1 MEPTSIPPTTPP
13 RAMAPIY
20 TDILDMV
27 GNTPMLELNRLDTG
41 PCRLLAK
48 LECLNPGNSIK
59 DRIAI
64 SMINAAEQDG
74 QLAPGGH
81 IVEATA
87 GNTGIALALVGT
99 QRGYKVSVVVPD
111 KMSEGKIS
119 HLRAMGAE
127 VIMARSDVEKGHPD
141 YYQDVAKRLADE
153 CGGFFINQFSNEAN
167 VKAHQETT
175 AVEIWEQTGGE
186 VDAVVCGVGSGG
198 TISGLSNYLREQ
210 KSDIQIILAD
220 PTGSV
225 LAPLINEG
233 RTVQPGPWL
242 VEGIGEDFI
251 PDILD
256 LDGIDEAIHIN
267 DRDSFMAARELL
279 KAHGVLAGSS
289 TGTLLAASL
298 DWCRRQTE
306 PKTVVTFVCDNGAK
320 YLDKMF
326 NDFWMLDQG
335 FINRPNHGN
344 LRDLISRRHVRGEDW
359 TVKPSLP
366 LMQAFK
372 LMRLYDVSQVA
383 VVDDSATVC
392 GIIDESDVLL
402 AVAEDTDA
410 FNTPIAEV
418 MTRKLQTV
426 SPETD
431 IHELLPIFNSDK
443 VAIVID
449 GDKFLGLITRM
460 DLINYLR
467 KQLPS

>member
-1 MEPTSIPPTTPP
+1 
-13 RAMAPIY
+13 MAPIY

-27 GNTPMLELNRLDTG
+27 GNTPMLELNRLDAG

-256 LDGIDEAIHIN
+256 LEGIDEAIHIN

-326 NDFWMLDQG
+326 NDFWMIDQG
-335 FINRPNHGN
+335 FIDRPSHGN
-344 LRDLISRRHVRGEDW
+344 LRDLIARRHVRGEDW

-383 VVDDSATVC
+383 VVDDSAAVC

-410 FNTPIAEV
+410 FNTPIEEV

-426 SPETD
+426 SPDTD

-449 GDKFLGLITRM
+449 GGKFLGLITRM

>member
-1 MEPTSIPPTTPP
+1 MEPTSTPPTTPP

-27 GNTPMLELNRLDTG
+27 GNTPMLELNRLDAG

-64 SMINAAEQDG
+64 SMINAAEQGG

-141 YYQDVAKRLADE
+141 YYQDVARRYAAE

-167 VKAHQETT
+167 VQAHKETT
-175 AVEIWEQTGGE
+175 AFEIWEQTGGE

-198 TISGLSNYLREQ
+198 TISGLSKYLREQ

-220 PTGSV
+220 PAGSV
-225 LAPLINEG
+225 LAPLVNEG
-233 RTVQPGPWL
+233 RTVQPGLWL
-242 VEGIGEDFI
+242 VEGIGEDFV

-256 LDGIDEAIHIN
+256 LEGIDEAIPID
-267 DRDSFMAARELL
+267 DREAFMAARELL

-298 DWCRRQTE
+298 EWCRKQTE

-335 FINRPNHGN
+335 FIDRPSHGN
-344 LRDLISRRHVRGEDW
+344 LRDLIARRHVRGEDW
-359 TVKPSLP
+359 TVNPSLP
-366 LMQAFK
+366 LLQAFK

-383 VVDDSATVC
+383 VIDDNATVC

-449 GDKFLGLITRM
+449 GGKFLGLITRM

>member
-1 MEPTSIPPTTPP
+1 
-13 RAMAPIY
+13 MAPIY

-27 GNTPMLELNRLDTG
+27 GNTPMLELNRLDAG

-64 SMINAAEQDG
+64 SMINAAEQGG

-141 YYQDVAKRLADE
+141 YYQDVARRYATE

-167 VKAHQETT
+167 VKAHKETT

-198 TISGLSNYLREQ
+198 TISGLSKYLREQ

-220 PTGSV
+220 PAGSV
-225 LAPLINEG
+225 LAPLVNEG
-233 RTVQPGPWL
+233 RTVQPGLWL
-242 VEGIGEDFI
+242 VEGIGEDFV
-251 PDILD
+251 PDILE
-256 LDGIDEAIHIN
+256 LEGIDEAIPID
-267 DRDSFMAARELL
+267 DREAFMAARELL

-298 DWCRRQTE
+298 EWCRKQTE

-335 FINRPNHGN
+335 FIDRPSHGN
-344 LRDLISRRHVRGEDW
+344 LRDLIARRHVRGEDW
-359 TVKPSLP
+359 TVNPSLP
-366 LMQAFK
+366 LLQAFK

-383 VVDDSATVC
+383 VIDDNATVC

-449 GDKFLGLITRM
+449 GGKFLGLITRM

>member
-1 MEPTSIPPTTPP
+1 MEPTSTPPTTPP

-27 GNTPMLELNRLDTG
+27 GNTPMLELNRLDAG

-64 SMINAAEQDG
+64 SMINAAEQGG

-141 YYQDVAKRLADE
+141 YYQDVARRYATE

-167 VKAHQETT
+167 VKAHKETT

-198 TISGLSNYLREQ
+198 TISGLSKYLREQ

-220 PTGSV
+220 PAGSV
-225 LAPLINEG
+225 LAPLVNEG
-233 RTVQPGPWL
+233 RTVQPGLWL
-242 VEGIGEDFI
+242 VEGIGEDFV

-256 LDGIDEAIHIN
+256 LEGIDEAIPID
-267 DRDSFMAARELL
+267 DREAFMAARELL

-298 DWCRRQTE
+298 EWCRKQTE

-335 FINRPNHGN
+335 FIDRPSHGN
-344 LRDLISRRHVRGEDW
+344 LRDLIARRHVRGEDW
-359 TVKPSLP
+359 TVNPSLP
-366 LMQAFK
+366 LLQAFK

-383 VVDDSATVC
+383 VIDDNATVC

-449 GDKFLGLITRM
+449 GGKFLGLITRM

>member
-1 MEPTSIPPTTPP
+1 
-13 RAMAPIY
+13 MAPIY

-27 GNTPMLELNRLDTG
+27 GNTPMLELNRLDAG

-64 SMINAAEQDG
+64 SMINAAEQGG

-141 YYQDVAKRLADE
+141 YYQDVARRYATE

-167 VKAHQETT
+167 VKAHKETT

-198 TISGLSNYLREQ
+198 TISGLSKYLREQ

-220 PTGSV
+220 PAGSV
-225 LAPLINEG
+225 LAPLVNEG
-233 RTVQPGPWL
+233 RTVQPGLWL
-242 VEGIGEDFI
+242 VEGIGEDFV

-256 LDGIDEAIHIN
+256 LEGIDEAIPID
-267 DRDSFMAARELL
+267 DREAFMAARELL

-298 DWCRRQTE
+298 EWCRKQTE

-335 FINRPNHGN
+335 FIDRPSHGN
-344 LRDLISRRHVRGEDW
+344 LRDLIARRHVRGEDW
-359 TVKPSLP
+359 TVNPSLP
-366 LMQAFK
+366 LLQAFK

-383 VVDDSATVC
+383 VIDDNATVC

-449 GDKFLGLITRM
+449 GGKFLGLITRM